1 MKFLVVFALL
11 CLPTL
16 ASATITAEQEFA
28 INRMN
33 SVARKHSLGT
43 LLQKKV
49 NVVVGKYSFAV
60 QGGAVGAVNLL
71 SDLTD
76 ATSLVKI
83 PDNAVIKQVWID
95 VLTPG
100 TTSASGT
107 MAINLQSAGDL
118 KGALAAA
125 SYTGI
130 VAGVPVGVAA
140 NMIKLTA
147 ERTLTGTIATGAL
160 TAGKWNVYIEYV
172 LGD

>member
-28 INRMN
+28 INRLN

-60 QGGAVGAVNLL
+60 QGGGTGTYNLR
-71 SDLTD
+71 SDLAD
-76 ATSLVKI
+76 ANSLVKI
-83 PDNAVIKQVWID
+83 PAGAVIKQVWID

-107 MAINLQSAGDL
+107 MALNLQSAGDL

-130 VAGVPVGVAA
+130 VAGIPVGVAA

-147 ERTLTGTIATGAL
+147 ERTLTATIATGAL
-160 TAGKWNVYIEYV
+160 TAGRWNVYIEYV

>member
-11 CLPTL
+11 LLPTL

-28 INRMN
+28 INRSS

-43 LLQKKV
+43 LLHKNV
-49 NVVVGKYSFAV
+49 NVVVGKYSYAV
-60 QGGAVGAVNLL
+60 QGGAVGSVNLL

-107 MAINLQSAGDL
+107 MAITLQSAGDL
-118 KGALAAA
+118 KAALAAA

-130 VAGVPVGVAA
+130 LAGIPVGVAA

-147 ERTLTGTIATGAL
+147 ERTLVGTIATGAL
-160 TAGKWNVYIEYV
+160 TAGKWNVYVEYV